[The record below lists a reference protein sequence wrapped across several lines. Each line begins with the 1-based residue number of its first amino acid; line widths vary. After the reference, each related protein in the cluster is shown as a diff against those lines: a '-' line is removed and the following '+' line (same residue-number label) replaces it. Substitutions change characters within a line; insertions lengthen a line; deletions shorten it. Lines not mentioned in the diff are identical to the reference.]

1 MKNLLTLALIV
12 SLFFTSCDNDKDEVV
27 DETRLPNIAQE
38 FVQVHFPAAKVTQ
51 VIRDRDNNDL
61 DYDVTLDSG
70 VKLGFDKDGNVEDI
84 ESRTKLPDTVIPLKV
99 LEYVAATYPDHQI
112 IEWEKDRTEQEVK
125 LSNNLE
131 LKFDLSGTFL
141 RIDK

>member
-12 SLFFTSCDNDKDEVV
+12 FVFCTSCDNDKDEVV
-27 DETRLPNIAQE
+27 DETRLPTIAQE
-38 FVQVHFPAAKVTQ
+38 FVQAHFPAAKVTQ

-70 VKLGFDKDGNVEDI
+70 IKLGFDKDGNVEDI
-84 ESRTKLPDTVIPLKV
+84 ESRTKLPDTVIPQKV
-99 LEYVAATYPDHQI
+99 REYVAATYPDHQI

-125 LSNNLE
+125 LSNNVE
-131 LKFDLSGTFL
+131 LKFDLTGTFL

>member
-12 SLFFTSCDNDKDEVV
+12 FVFCMSCDNDKDEIV
-27 DETRLPNIAQE
+27 DETRLPTIAQE
-38 FVQVHFPAAKVTQ
+38 FVQVHFPAAKVNQ
-51 VIRDRDNNDL
+51 VVRDKDNNDV
-61 DYDVTLDSG
+61 DYDVILDNG
-70 VKLGFDKDGNVEDI
+70 TRLAFDKDGNLEDI
-84 ESRTKLPDTVIPLKV
+84 ESKTKLPDSVIPAKV
-99 LEYVAATYPDHQI
+99 LEYVTENYPDLQI
-112 IEWEKDRTEQEVK
+112 IEWEKDRTDQEVK

>member
-12 SLFFTSCDNDKDEVV
+12 FVFCMSCDNDKDEIV
-27 DETRLPNIAQE
+27 DETRLPTVAQE
-38 FVQVHFPAAKVTQ
+38 FVQTHFPAAKVNQ
-51 VIRDRDNNDL
+51 VVRDKDNNEV
-61 DYDVTLDSG
+61 DYDVTLDNG
-70 VKLGFDKDGNVEDI
+70 TRLAFDKDGNVEDI
-84 ESRTKLPDTVIPLKV
+84 ESRTKLPDSVIPAKV
-99 LEYVAATYPDHQI
+99 LEYVTENYPDHQI
-112 IEWEKDRTEQEVK
+112 IEWEKDRTDQEVK